1 MKSLI
6 LILVIFFF
14 TFLFSP
20 VYAESV
26 PEWVK
31 NTAGWWATDAIS
43 ETEFLNAIEFLI
55 NDELIQVSISET
67 TKNSNGVPEWVKNTA
82 GWWATDAISETEFI
96 NSIEFLIK
104 SGLISLTN
112 FNCNPNEDKN
122 KNQIPDEIENIPILR
137 DSEFP
142 LISKIVIENKDWSN
156 CIFPIDLSH
165 YIFYNINF
173 TNADFSNS
181 NLFGTQFNSSTF
193 ENTDFSNS
201 ILHGVS
207 FFDSDFTNVNFDNT
221 DFAENTWER
230 PFIIY
235 TYSYNSDFTE
245 LKVDYSCSFV
255 PCHVHTRI
263 VNFMNDEMYEY
274 TFGKNYFPLNLKFV
288 QSIDDMSD
296 QRTIWRLISDFTS
309 SRIENSSFYNSNLS
323 EVKFF
328 GNKMSNLD
336 FSNSNMYNTQILYS
350 ELLNVKTQEKIHDNV
365 SGSQI
370 LFDQERVINPK
381 HIDLNVENFSNPKNL
396 DLEIKFK
403 TALDEIPI
411 DWSMGLDI
419 FQETLYVAD
428 TDNHRILEYDVN
440 TFERLSS
447 FSSPF
452 QNYCAGVNAHT
463 SAKEDCPLS
472 IRNLP
477 TSTAILDEKLFVGY
491 GFQNEIQVFDI
502 IEKKFLFKFGN
513 IGNNEGEFNGPFNI
527 SASSNQLFV
536 ADSENNRIQI
546 FDSDGNFINQF
557 TTNVNSFSNPKP
569 YDLKIHQNRIFVLD
583 KNDSSIQIF
592 DFDGKFIK
600 KFFIDEKNSDTDFT
614 GIDVNDD
621 LILIV
626 DSGNDLI
633 LIFDLDGNLLM
644 KFGNNGNL
652 YGQFIS
658 PHAIVYADKH
668 IFISD
673 NYNYRI
679 QIFELFSNTQE

>member
-1 MKSLI
+1 MKNQFSIIMTLF
-6 LILVIFFF
+6 LF

-31 NTAGWWATDAIS
+31 NTAGWWATDTIS

-55 NDELIQVSISET
+55 KDELIQVSISET

-82 GWWATDAISETEFI
+82 GWWATDTISETEFI

-112 FNCNPNEDKN
+112 SNCNFDEDKN
-122 KNQIPDEIENIPILR
+122 KNKIPDEIENIPIIIY
-137 DSEFP
+137 SE
-142 LISKIVIENKDWSN
+142 ITEKDIIKNKDWSN

-165 YIFYNINF
+165 HSFFNINF

-181 NLFGTQFNSSTF
+181 NLIGTQFDSSVF
-193 ENTDFSNS
+193 VNADFSNS

-207 FFDSDFTNVNFDNT
+207 FFNSDLTNVNFDNT
-221 DFAENTWER
+221 DFTTNTWEQ
-230 PFIIY
+230 PFIIF
-235 TYSYNSDFTE
+235 TYSYQP
-245 LKVDYSCSFV
+245 VDDYLEVQTTFSCYFI
-255 PCHVHTRI
+255 PCRYHSSTVDK
-263 VNFMNDEMYEY
+263 MNDEMYEH
-274 TFGKNYFPLNLKFV
+274 TFGKNSFPLNLKF
-288 QSIDDMSD
+288 IDGIQDKSD
-296 QRTIWRLISDFTS
+296 DRTIWRHISDFTAS
-309 SRIENSSFYNSNLS
+309 QIENSSFYNSNLS
-323 EVKFF
+323 EVRFY
-328 GNKMSNLD
+328 GNNMTNLD

-350 ELLNVKTQEKIHDNV
+350 DLFNVKTQKKIYNNV
-365 SGSQI
+365 PNVNI
-370 LFDQERVINPK
+370 LFDEERTIHPK
-381 HIDLNVENFSNPKNL
+381 HVVLNVENFPNPENF

-411 DWSMGLDI
+411 NWSMGLDI

-428 TDNHRILEYDVN
+428 TDNHRIVEYDVN
-440 TFERLSS
+440 TFERLSY
-447 FSSPF
+447 FSSPL
-452 QNYCAGVNAHT
+452 QNFCSGVNAFT
-463 SAKEDCPLS
+463 SEKEDCPTNL
-472 IRNLP
+472 RNLP
-477 TSTAILDEKLFVGY
+477 TSTVVLDDKLYVAY
-491 GFQNEIQVFDI
+491 GFQNEIQVFDM
-502 IEKKFLFKFGN
+502 IEKNFLFKFGN
-513 IGNNEGEFNGPFNI
+513 MGSNEGEFDGPFNI

-536 ADSENNRIQI
+536 ADSQNNRIQI

-557 TTNVNSFSNPKP
+557 TTGVSSFSNPT
-569 YDLKIHQNRIFVLD
+569 DLKIYQNRIFILD
-583 KNDSSIQIF
+583 PNDSSIQIF
-592 DFDGKFIK
+592 DFDGKSIK
-600 KFFIDEKNSDTDFT
+600 NFFIGEKNSNTSFT
-614 GIDVNDD
+614 AIDVNED

-652 YGQFIS
+652 YGQFTS
-658 PHAIVYADKH
+658 PHDVVFDGKH

-679 QIFELFSNTQE
+679 QIFELLS